1 MKVVITLLFIFMTI
15 LFGEQHSPEVCPIV
29 EKDFNYYADQKVEL
43 VIPSKF
49 TLGENIIEIKLSDI
63 NLPSGYNIVAFIDV
77 EEFSS
82 KEEPEVE
89 NGIPLSSIEFT
100 ENGQY
105 ELLLNVNL
113 IYRSS

>member
-1 MKVVITLLFIFMTI
+1 MKVVFTLLFISLTI
-15 LFGEQHSPEVCPIV
+15 LFGEEHSPGVCPIV
-29 EKDFNYYADQKVEL
+29 EKDFNYYADQKVDL
-43 VIPSKF
+43 IVPSEF
-49 TLGENIIEIKLSDI
+49 TLGENIIEINLSNT

-77 EEFSS
+77 EKYTS

-89 NGIPLSSIEFT
+89 NGIPLSAIEFT
-100 ENGQY
+100 EKGTY